1 MNNKGFTLVE
11 LLATIVLIS
20 VVMGIATYSI
30 INVINASKEKSE
42 KIFVDKLGT
51 AIEGYL
57 SVKGSSMSK
66 ADFND
71 EGITFTKCRIDTD
84 DCEDKYKTE
93 VSLYELET
101 INLSKITEDGYKT
114 IDKEKIVNPKT
125 KENCLLNGK
134 NPQIRVF
141 RDSDHVYYYYMS
153 LSSDNNSCHIDNTI
167 KTNIPEN
174 VCSVLNGNYD
184 TEGLC
189 KLNEE

>member
-20 VVMGIATYSI
+20 VVMGIATYSV

-51 AIEGYL
+51 SIQSYISAQ
-57 SVKGSSMSK
+57 GSKMNIKKSFATK
-66 ADFND
+66 
-71 EGITFTKCRIDTD
+71 IIKCRFDTNPCD
-84 DCEDKYKTE
+84 DKYKTE

-101 INLSKITEDGYKT
+101 ITLSQITEDGYKT

-141 RDSDHVYYYYMS
+141 RDSDRVYYYYMS

-167 KTNIPEN
+167 KPNIPEN
-174 VCSVLNGNYD
+174 VCSVLMEPMIQKDCVNY
-184 TEGLC
+184 
-189 KLNEE
+189 NEK